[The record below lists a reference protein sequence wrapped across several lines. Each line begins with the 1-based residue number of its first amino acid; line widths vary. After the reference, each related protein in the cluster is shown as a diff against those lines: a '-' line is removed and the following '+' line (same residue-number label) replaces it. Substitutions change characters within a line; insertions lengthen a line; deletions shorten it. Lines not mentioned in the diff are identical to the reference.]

1 MGIDQQHKVIQSLL
15 AGCNWGSSSDA
26 EAYAPANIALCKY
39 WGKRDAVLNLPVTDS
54 LSVSLG
60 AFGTHCR
67 IALSDKDDQYFLNG
81 CEQAEDGA
89 FASRLRAFLDHFRGS
104 GAGYRYRVDT
114 TNTVATGAGFAS
126 SASGFAAL
134 VLALDALHGW
144 GCDKSTLSR
153 LARIGSGSA
162 CRSLWQGF
170 VRWRAG
176 IAADGSDCQ
185 AAPLGRKWSS
195 LRIGLLSVCTDAK
208 PVSSREAMNRTVATS
223 ALYRSWPQQVENDMT
238 GLVAAIE
245 DQDFDMLGKVAEQNA
260 LAMHATMIA
269 AKPPVLYWK
278 PRSVEKMEQVWMARA
293 EGVPV
298 YFTMDAGPNLKLLFE
313 EQNQAKIVQ
322 RFPEMQVANPWL
334 F

>member
-1 MGIDQQHKVIQSLL
+1 MIQSLL
-15 AGCNWGSSSDA
+15 AGCRWGA
-26 EAYAPANIALCKY
+26 AGEGEAYAPANIALCKY

-60 AFGTHCR
+60 RLGTHCR
-67 IALSDKDDQYFLNG
+67 IALSGRDDLYFLNG
-81 CEQAEDGA
+81 CEQAAGSA
-89 FASRLRAFLDHFRGS
+89 FASRLRVFLDHFRGS
-104 GAGYRYRVDT
+104 GRYRYRVDT

-144 GCDKSTLSR
+144 DCDKSTLSS

-162 CRSLWQGF
+162 CRSLWHGF

-176 IAADGSDCQ
+176 VAADGSDCH
-185 AAPLGRKWSS
+185 ACPLGREWSS
-195 LRIGLLSVCTDAK
+195 LRIGLVSVCTDAK
-208 PVSSREAMNRTVATS
+208 PVSSRAAMSRTVATS
-223 ALYRSWPQQVENDMT
+223 SLYRSWPQQVENDMT

-245 DQDFDMLGKVAEQNA
+245 GQDFDMLGMYAEQNA

-278 PRSVEKMEQVWMARA
+278 PGSIEEMEQVWKART

-313 EQNQAKIVQ
+313 EQNQSKIQ
-322 RFPEMQVANPWL
+322 QWFPEMQVANPWR